1 MMHFDELIAAIDRY
15 MEAKESVKADSSAAC
30 YDWDCG
36 IANEM
41 GGSFA
46 TAGLRVHLEK
56 AKKGLEAA
64 LDRYID
70 TRVEFALNRR
80 NGG

>member
-1 MMHFDELIAAIDRY
+1 MHLNELIAAIDQY
-15 MEAKESVKADSSAAC
+15 MEAKESLKADSSTAC

-41 GGSFA
+41 IDSFV
-46 TAGLRVHLEK
+46 TAGHRERLDK
-56 AKKGLEAA
+56 AKGNLEAA

-70 TRVEFALNRR
+70 TRVDIALRKR